1 MTQLKIL
8 IADDDKR
15 IRTMIREYL
24 SLENYVVE
32 EAQNGKEAIRLLQN
46 EHFDLLVL
54 DIMMPEM
61 DGWDVCKAIRDK
73 HNIPII
79 MLSARSEEYDK
90 LLGFELGIDDYITKP
105 FSPKELSARMKAVL
119 KRVKATDSQIDRFIY
134 NSLEVDFASQQ
145 VVVGGKT
152 VSLTKKEFEL
162 LRYFIQNK
170 NIVLTRDQLLS
181 EVWGFDYFGDH
192 RTVDTHIKTLRERLG
207 KYRSLIKTV
216 WGTGYKFELGGSS

>member
-15 IRTMIREYL
+15 IRTMIKEYL

-46 EHFDLLVL
+46 EHFDLLIL

-73 HNIPII
+73 HNIPVI

-119 KRVKATDSQIDRFIY
+119 KRVKATERQIDRFIY

>member
-119 KRVKATDSQIDRFIY
+119 KRVKATERQIDRFIY

-145 VVVGGKT
+145 VVVGGET

>member
-119 KRVKATDSQIDRFIY
+119 KRVKATERQIDRFIY